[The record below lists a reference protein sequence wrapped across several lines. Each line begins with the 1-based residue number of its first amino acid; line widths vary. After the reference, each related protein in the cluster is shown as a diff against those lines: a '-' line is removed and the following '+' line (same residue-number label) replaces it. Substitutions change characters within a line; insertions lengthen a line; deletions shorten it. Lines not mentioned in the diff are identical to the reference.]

1 MAALDDLEP
10 AEQRR
15 IAACL
20 AAVRGPRGRDSDAMA
35 LAAWAAASRDSRAAA
50 GFELRR
56 MAAWHAAV
64 AAGAPPGTSIWS
76 S

>member
-20 AAVRGPRGRDSDAMA
+20 AAVRGPRGGDSDAMA
-35 LAAWAAASRDSRAAA
+35 LAALAAASRDSRAATVY
-50 GFELRR
+50 ELQRTK
-56 MAAWHAAV
+56 AWHAAV
-64 AAGAPPGTSIWS
+64 AAGLPPGTSLWS
-76 S
+76 F